1 MKKLERY
8 NVDFVISCGAACRP
22 AHYTQE
28 LGLRKFSSPCDWMYN
43 YSLDDFIEVMQTE
56 GTLMFQECAATGQP
70 NSIEDTRTGMIS
82 MHDFKTAFPL
92 EEQLPGFYEKMNRRA
107 KNTNAQLQ
115 ACFHAGLIMNRQV
128 TREELMAFCETVCKM
143 YPGCSFNVLNIWDNP
158 DASSAKIDFQ
168 ETKEKYT
175 LTQIS
180 FNDAHKNG
188 RMPSENPHF
197 WYGNEVMWK
206 KVLLAAFAVKGS
218 WKVRARKAWK
228 KTVSLAKACL
238 SKCLSKLLFI
248 KKRG

>member
-1 MKKLERY
+1 MKKLVRY

-22 AHYTQE
+22 ARYTQD
-28 LGLRKFSSPCDWMYN
+28 LGLRKFSSPCDWMDN
-43 YSLDDFIEVMQTE
+43 YTLDDFIEVMQTE
-56 GTLMFQECAATGQP
+56 GTLMFLDCAPTVRA
-70 NSIEDTRTGMIS
+70 NSIKDTRTGMIS
-82 MHDFKTAFPL
+82 MHDFKTVFPL

-115 ACFHAGLIMNRQV
+115 AGIHAGLIMNRQV

-143 YPGCSFNVLNIWDNP
+143 YPGCNFHVLNIRDSP
-158 DASSAKIDFQ
+158 DSTSAKIDFQ
-168 ETKEKYT
+168 ETTEKYT
-175 LTQIS
+175 LAQIS

-188 RMPSENPHF
+188 RNPSENPNF

-206 KVLLAAFAVKGS
+206 KVLLASFAVKGS
-218 WKVRARKAWK
+218 LKVRARRALK
-228 KTVSLAKACL
+228 KTVLLAKACL